1 MSLIQPSAPIY
12 RDDNGAPSVKVDD
25 TDRIKKL
32 KSFCSKHEIVETN
45 TSLAIDLRQ
54 LEQFNIV
61 CVCDDSESM
70 KAADVFSHSGI
81 EAIQVYKDLKV
92 QDIKQMTRWDEL
104 CKSIMVIIELAV
116 TCLEKNGVDIY
127 FFNRA
132 PLLNVTSVDQVRNY
146 FVATLPQ
153 NGSYAPMTRTLQQV
167 FQDKAQVLS
176 QGKLLCIL
184 ATNSLPSD
192 DNGNVQ
198 LQEFVDVIKT
208 RPSNVYMSIAAF
220 TNDKSVIELLQGFI
234 ESNNYTNVDMTENY
248 RAEKSLRAL
257 VVANLEVTSKHYK
270 YKFSFGDYIVKILLG
285 GIDQSFSR
293 KSLLRATREGYGETR
308 QSGFCSTLLTCLIT
322 MLCGF

>member
-1 MSLIQPSAPIY
+1 
-12 RDDNGAPSVKVDD
+12 
-25 TDRIKKL
+25 
-32 KSFCSKHEIVETN
+32 
-45 TSLAIDLRQ
+45 
-54 LEQFNIV
+54 
-61 CVCDDSESM
+61 M

-153 NGSYAPMTRTLQQV
+153 NGSFAPMTRTLQQV

-192 DNGNVQ
+192 DHGNVQ

-308 QSGFCSTLLTCLIT
+308 QSGLCSTLLTCLIT